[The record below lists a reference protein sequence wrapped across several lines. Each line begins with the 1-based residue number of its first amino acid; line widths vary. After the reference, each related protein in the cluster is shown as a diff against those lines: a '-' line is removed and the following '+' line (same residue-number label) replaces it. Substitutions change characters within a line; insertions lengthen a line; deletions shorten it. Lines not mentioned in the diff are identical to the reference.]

1 MKYIGERTTG
11 HIGKKTWSRLSYR
24 QRNAIKKD
32 RGNASKLAEMF
43 IKEKDERLGKRR
55 TDWKIL
61 KKAVDFHQSLV

>member
-1 MKYIGERTTG
+1 MKYIGEGTTG

-61 KKAVDFHQSLV
+61 KKAVDFAKEIV

>member
-1 MKYIGERTTG
+1 MKYIGEGTTG

-32 RGNASKLAEMF
+32 RGNASKLVEMF

-61 KKAVDFHQSLV
+61 KKAVDFRVG